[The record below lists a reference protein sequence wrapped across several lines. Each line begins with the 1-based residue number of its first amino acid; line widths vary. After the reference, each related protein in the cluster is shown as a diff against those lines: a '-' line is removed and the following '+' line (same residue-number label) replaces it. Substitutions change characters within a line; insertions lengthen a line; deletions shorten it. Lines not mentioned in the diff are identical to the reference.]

1 MCSSCGCSRS
11 GVSVSAGAVGEIHQP
26 TRRTEMKKFG
36 LGALLVAVG
45 GWLFADHRRRAVVIG
60 RIRALVAKTHPKQYD
75 DATLKDK
82 VESEL
87 FRDEHEVKG
96 SISVNAQEGVVQLR
110 GELPSQDLIDAL
122 VHRTR
127 QIHGVKD
134 VESLLHTRGTE
145 APMHH

>member
-1 MCSSCGCSRS
+1 MR
-11 GVSVSAGAVGEIHQP
+11 
-26 TRRTEMKKFG
+26 KFG
-36 LGALLVAVG
+36 LGAILAAVG
-45 GWLFADHRRRAVVIG
+45 AWLFADHRRRAVVLG
-60 RIRALVAKTHPKQYD
+60 RFRGVIARTHPKHYD

-87 FRDEHEVKG
+87 FQDEHEVKG
-96 SISVNAQEGVVQLR
+96 SISVNAQQGVVQLR

-122 VHRTR
+122 VARTR

-134 VESLLHTRGTE
+134 VESLLHLPGTE

>member
-1 MCSSCGCSRS
+1 
-11 GVSVSAGAVGEIHQP
+11 
-26 TRRTEMKKFG
+26 MKRFG
-36 LGALLVAVG
+36 LGALLAALG
-45 GWLFADHRRRAVVIG
+45 GWVFADHRRRNVVIG
-60 RIRALVAKTHPKQYD
+60 RIRALAAKTHPKHYD

-87 FRDEHEVKG
+87 FRHEHEVKG

-122 VHRTR
+122 VHRTK

-134 VESLLHTRGTE
+134 VESLLHLPGTE

>member
-1 MCSSCGCSRS
+1 MRKL
-11 GVSVSAGAVGEIHQP
+11 VI
-26 TRRTEMKKFG
+26 
-36 LGALLVAVG
+36 GALLALG
-45 GWLFADHRRRAVVIG
+45 GWLVRDERRRAVVLG
-60 RIRALVAKTHPKQYD
+60 RARGLVGRAHPKSYD

-96 SISVNAQEGVVQLR
+96 SISVNAQDGVVQLR
-110 GELPSQDLIDAL
+110 GEIPSQDLIDAL
-122 VHRTR
+122 VDRTK

-134 VESLLHTRGTE
+134 VESLLHLPGAD

>member
-1 MCSSCGCSRS
+1 
-11 GVSVSAGAVGEIHQP
+11 
-26 TRRTEMKKFG
+26 MKKFG
-36 LGALLVAVG
+36 IGAIVAAVSA
-45 GWLFADHRRRAVVIG
+45 WFVADQRRRNVVVG
-60 RIRALVAKTHPKQYD
+60 RLRGLIAKTHPKQYD

-96 SISVNAQEGVVQLR
+96 SISINAQEGVIQLR

-134 VESLLHTRGTE
+134 VESLLHTPGTE

>member
-1 MCSSCGCSRS
+1 M
-11 GVSVSAGAVGEIHQP
+11 
-26 TRRTEMKKFG
+26 RRMG
-36 LGALLVAVG
+36 IGALLAVVG
-45 GWLFADHRRRAVVIG
+45 GWLLVDRRRRAAALG
-60 RIRALVAKTHPKQYD
+60 RMRGAIAKTHPKRYD

-110 GELPSQDLIDAL
+110 GEVPSQALIDAL
-122 VHRTR
+122 VDRTR
-127 QIHGVKD
+127 RIHGVRD
-134 VESLLHTRGTE
+134 VESLLHTTGTE

>member
-1 MCSSCGCSRS
+1 
-11 GVSVSAGAVGEIHQP
+11 
-26 TRRTEMKKFG
+26 MKKFG
-36 LGALLVAVG
+36 LGVVLAAVG
-45 GWLFADHRRRAVVIG
+45 ASFFADHRRRAVVLG
-60 RIRALVAKTHPKQYD
+60 RLRGLISKTHPKHYD

-122 VHRTR
+122 VHRTQ
-127 QIHGVKD
+127 QIHGVRE
-134 VESLLHTRGTE
+134 VESLLHLTGTE
-145 APMHH
+145 APMHN

>member
-1 MCSSCGCSRS
+1 
-11 GVSVSAGAVGEIHQP
+11 
-26 TRRTEMKKFG
+26 MKKLG
-36 LGALLVAVG
+36 LGAILASVG
-45 GWLFADHRRRAVVIG
+45 AWLFADHRRRAVVIG
-60 RIRALVAKTHPKQYD
+60 RIRSLVAKTHPKQYD

-122 VHRTR
+122 VARTR

-134 VESLLHTRGTE
+134 VESLLHLPGTE

>member
-1 MCSSCGCSRS
+1 
-11 GVSVSAGAVGEIHQP
+11 
-26 TRRTEMKKFG
+26 MKKFG
-36 LGALLVAVG
+36 LGVIIAAVG
-45 GWLFADHRRRAVVIG
+45 AWLAADHRRRNVVVG
-60 RIRALVAKTHPKQYD
+60 RVRGLIAKTHPKQYD

-110 GELPSQDLIDAL
+110 GELPSQDLIDSL

-134 VESLLHTRGTE
+134 VESLLHTPGTE

>member
-1 MCSSCGCSRS
+1 
-11 GVSVSAGAVGEIHQP
+11 
-26 TRRTEMKKFG
+26 MKKFG
-36 LGALLVAVG
+36 FGTMLAVAG

-60 RIRALVAKTHPKQYD
+60 RIRGLIAKTHPKQYD

-96 SISVNAQEGVVQLR
+96 SISVNAQQGVVQLR

-122 VHRTR
+122 VARTQ
-127 QIHGVKD
+127 QIHGVKE
-134 VESLLHTRGTE
+134 VESLLHTPGTE
-145 APMHH
+145 APMHS

>member
-1 MCSSCGCSRS
+1 MRKLG
-11 GVSVSAGAVGEIHQP
+11 I
-26 TRRTEMKKFG
+26 
-36 LGALLVAVG
+36 GALLAAG
-45 GWLFADHRRRAVVIG
+45 GWLFADHRRRAVVLG
-60 RIRALVAKTHPKQYD
+60 RLRGLVGKAHPKRYD

-122 VHRTR
+122 VHRTQ
-127 QIHGVKD
+127 QIHGVKE
-134 VESLLHTRGTE
+134 VESLLHLPGTE
-145 APMHH
+145 APMHN

>member
-1 MCSSCGCSRS
+1 
-11 GVSVSAGAVGEIHQP
+11 
-26 TRRTEMKKFG
+26 MKKLLPLAALAGIGAWLLAGRHGRVLLGRARG
-36 LGALLVAVG
+36 LVSGALP
-45 GWLFADHRRRAVVIG
+45 RS
-60 RIRALVAKTHPKQYD
+60 YD

-96 SISVNAQEGVVQLR
+96 SISVNAQEGMVQLR

-122 VHRTR
+122 VNRTQ
-127 QIHGVKD
+127 QIHGVRE
-134 VESLLHTRGTE
+134 VESLLHLTGPE